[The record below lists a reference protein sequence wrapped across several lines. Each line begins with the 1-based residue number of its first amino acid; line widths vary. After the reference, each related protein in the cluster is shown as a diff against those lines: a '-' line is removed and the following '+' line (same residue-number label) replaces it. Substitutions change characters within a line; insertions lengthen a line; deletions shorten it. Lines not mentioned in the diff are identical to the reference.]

1 MKEHK
6 IIYKFFKLIY
16 IPLLVILYRPK
27 IYGRENIPREG
38 AIIIAG
44 NHKNAVDPVVVMT
57 CTKRIVHFIAKE
69 DVSKGLH
76 GKLFEL
82 LGIIRVY
89 KDRKKNLKPINQAE
103 SVLKQNGAIGI
114 FPEGTR
120 NRTDNDLLKFK
131 KGAVRMA
138 RETGAKIIPFA
149 IRGKYRC
156 FRKGLEI
163 EFGIPI
169 DISMMEIN
177 DANIYLENEVLKLLK
192 KGK

>member
-1 MKEHK
+1 MKERK
-6 IIYKFFKLIY
+6 VIYKFFKLLY
-16 IPLLVILYRPK
+16 IPLLMILFRPK
-27 IYGRENIPREG
+27 FYGKENIPKKG

-57 CTKRIVHFIAKE
+57 STKRIVHFMAKE

-82 LGIIRVY
+82 LGIIRIY
-89 KDRKKNLKPINQAE
+89 KDKTKNIQAITVTE
-103 SVLKQNGAIGI
+103 TVLRSDGAIGI

-120 NRTDNDLLKFK
+120 NRTEKDLLKFRE
-131 KGAVRMA
+131 GAVRIA
-138 RETGAKIIPFA
+138 KETGANIVPFA
-149 IRGKYRC
+149 IRGQYRY

-163 EFGIPI
+163 EFGKPI
-169 DISMMEIN
+169 NIKDMEISE
-177 DANIYLENEVLKLLK
+177 ANKYLEDEVLKLLK